1 VDTERSTAL
10 VGFVKENSAST
21 LHLSADIQDAFS
33 AITLSALDDQ
43 PLSRSGTML
52 LTATGR
58 AENTGMVWDERRA
71 NVTAWGTAP
80 TRIEVI
86 KGWLLLKNI
95 EGALAVLVTPLD
107 GAGRPLPVVQGR
119 LLAEG
124 GWEIEIGQVPAT
136 SYVIKV
142 IR

>member
-1 VDTERSTAL
+1 VFKAQTS
-10 VGFVKENSAST
+10 
-21 LHLSADIQDAFS
+21 HLSADVASPFCS
-33 AITLSALDDQ
+33 ITLSALDDQ
-43 PLSRSGTML
+43 PLSRSGSML

-71 NVTAWGTAP
+71 NVTEWGTAP

-95 EGALAVLVTPLD
+95 EGALAVQVTPLD
-107 GAGRPLPVVQGR
+107 GAGRPLPVLQGR

-124 GWEIEIGQVPAT
+124 GWEIEIGKVPAT
-136 SYVIKV
+136 SYLIK
-142 IR
+142 ISR

>member
-1 VDTERSTAL
+1 M
-10 VGFVKENSAST
+10 
-21 LHLSADIQDAFS
+21 
-33 AITLSALDDQ
+33 DDQ
-43 PLSRSGTML
+43 PLSRSGSML

-58 AENTGMVWDERRA
+58 AENTGMAWDEHRF

-95 EGALAVLVTPLD
+95 EGALAVQVTPLD
-107 GAGRPLPVVQGR
+107 GAGRALPAVQGR

-124 GWEIEIGQVPAT
+124 GWEIEMGKVPAT

-142 IR
+142 VR